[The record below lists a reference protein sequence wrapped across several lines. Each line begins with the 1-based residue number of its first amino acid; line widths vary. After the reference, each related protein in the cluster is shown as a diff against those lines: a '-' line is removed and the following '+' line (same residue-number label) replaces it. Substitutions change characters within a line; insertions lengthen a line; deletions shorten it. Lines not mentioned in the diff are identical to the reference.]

1 MNGMS
6 AGRGAPVIGFV
17 VAIDGPAGA
26 GKSTVAK
33 RVAEECGL
41 SLVDTG
47 AIYRTLAWTADQ
59 EGISHDDEDTLAA
72 RAMELQI
79 RFRMVAGE
87 NRTSLERGRGE
98 EDVSAHIRTPEMSLG
113 ASAVSRHP
121 KVRAALLELQRR
133 LGAHN
138 AVLEGRDIGTVV
150 FPNAP
155 LKIFL
160 TASAQERARR
170 RAEELAFRGVAEPY
184 DKVLAEIL
192 QRDRQDSE
200 RAVAPLKPAED
211 SWYLDSTDLTAE
223 EVVEQV
229 CGRIATERRLPI
241 DWHPG

>member
-1 MNGMS
+1 MS
-6 AGRGAPVIGFV
+6 QVSELHSVSSLGFV

-33 RVAEECGL
+33 RVAEVCGL

-47 AIYRTLAWTADQ
+47 AIYRTLAWTASQ
-59 EGISHDDEDTLAA
+59 EGISHDDEDALAA
-72 RAMELQI
+72 RAVQLQI
-79 RFRMVAGE
+79 RFRMVEGE
-87 NRTSLERGRGE
+87 NHTWLMRDGRE
-98 EDVSAHIRTPEMSLG
+98 ENVSAFIRTPEMSLG

-121 KVRAALLELQRR
+121 KVRGALLELQRR
-133 LGAHN
+133 LGAN
-138 AVLEGRDIGTVV
+138 EAVLEGRDIGTVV
-150 FPNAP
+150 FPDAP

-170 RAEELAFRGVAEPY
+170 RAEELAFRGAAEPY

-192 QRDRQDSE
+192 QRDKQDSE
-200 RAVAPLKPAED
+200 RPVAPLKPAAD

-229 CGRIATERRLPI
+229 RVRVEKERGTRAA
-241 DWHPG
+241 

>member
-1 MNGMS
+1 MNVMS
-6 AGRGAPVIGFV
+6 NGTNGAGVGYV

-33 RVAEECGL
+33 RVAELCGL

-47 AIYRTLAWTADQ
+47 AIYRTLAWVANQ
-59 EGISHDDEDTLAA
+59 EGISHDDEDALAT
-72 RAMELQI
+72 RAIELQI
-79 RFRMVAGE
+79 RFRMIAGE
-87 NRTSLERGRGE
+87 NRTWLRRGADE
-98 EDVSAHIRTPEMSLG
+98 EEVSVQIRTPEMSLG
-113 ASAVSRHP
+113 ASSVSRHP

-133 LGAHN
+133 LGAHD

-150 FPNAP
+150 FPHAP

-160 TASAQERARR
+160 TASAHERARR
-170 RAEELAFRGVAEPY
+170 RAEELAFRGAAEPY

-200 RAVAPLKPAED
+200 RPIAPLKPASD

-223 EVVEQV
+223 EVVEQI
-229 CGRIATERRLPI
+229 CTRIEADRHQRSAQLS
-241 DWHPG
+241 G

>member
-1 MNGMS
+1 MS
-6 AGRGAPVIGFV
+6 EVSTMRSTTPVGFV

-33 RVAEECGL
+33 RVAEVCGL

-47 AIYRTLAWTADQ
+47 AIYRTLAWIANN
-59 EGISHDDEDTLAA
+59 EGISHDDEDVLAE
-72 RAMELQI
+72 RAVQLQI
-79 RFRMVAGE
+79 RFRMAAGE
-87 NRTSLERGRGE
+87 NHTWLMRGERE
-98 EDVSAHIRTPEMSLG
+98 EDVSAYIRTPEMSLA

-121 KVRAALLELQRR
+121 KVRGALLELQRR
-133 LGAHN
+133 LGAN
-138 AVLEGRDIGTVV
+138 ESVLEGRDIGTVV

-192 QRDRQDSE
+192 QRDKQDSE
-200 RAVAPLKPAED
+200 RAVAPLKPAAD

-229 CGRIATERRLPI
+229 RLRVEKERGTRAA
-241 DWHPG
+241 